1 LPPCPAESTALS
13 ARFLANDA
21 KILKLAQREYTG
33 WDTNKIEQYFRHCEQ
48 YAPVACENATAVL
61 ALAGSSL
68 LSYTGAKII
77 SDQEADVMVRL
88 TLVAFVIS
96 VIALPAFS
104 GTHKEAYPNACSDIW
119 AAVKDTLGNPE
130 NYTIKIADESR
141 MTASYSVKHSAHVTI
156 TGALRQRPN
165 TVSLNSTGTGCQ
177 MEVQSNY
184 SGFEHNDAGDFIKR
198 VNESLAKLKGAAASD
213 TAKPADAK

>member
-1 LPPCPAESTALS
+1 
-13 ARFLANDA
+13 
-21 KILKLAQREYTG
+21 
-33 WDTNKIEQYFRHCEQ
+33 
-48 YAPVACENATAVL
+48 
-61 ALAGSSL
+61 
-68 LSYTGAKII
+68 
-77 SDQEADVMVRL
+77 MVRL

-96 VIALPAFS
+96 AFALPAFS
-104 GTHKEAYPNACSDIW
+104 GTHKEAYPNACSEIW

-165 TVSLNSTGTGCQ
+165 TVSLSSTGTGCQ

-198 VNESLAKLKGAAASD
+198 VNESLAKLKGSAASD
-213 TAKPADAK
+213 AAKPADAK